1 MLVRILIADDSDEKI
16 KALENFFKEQYGVHE
31 FTICTSSNDVISKLL
46 EEQYDLVMLDMTMPV
61 KSRGRR
67 GVNNKK
73 RSLAGKDVLSTL
85 KFYKVKNSKFIIFT
99 RFSEFGRLDE
109 VVSIGEIY
117 EKLLKLHSNVLLGY
131 VTYDNSSDSW
141 KADLNKL
148 ISSALND

>member
-1 MLVRILIADDSDEKI
+1 MKVLIADDSDEKI
-16 KALENFFKEQYGVHE
+16 KVLKLFFQEQYSINNITV
-31 FTICTSSNDVISKLL
+31 CKSSNETINHLL
-46 EEQYDLVMLDMTMPV
+46 DQKYDLVMLDMTMPV

-109 VVSIGEIY
+109 VISIGDIY
-117 EKLLKLHSNVLLGY
+117 NNLLQLYHDVLLGY

-141 KADLNKL
+141 KKELTKL
-148 ISSALND
+148 INSI